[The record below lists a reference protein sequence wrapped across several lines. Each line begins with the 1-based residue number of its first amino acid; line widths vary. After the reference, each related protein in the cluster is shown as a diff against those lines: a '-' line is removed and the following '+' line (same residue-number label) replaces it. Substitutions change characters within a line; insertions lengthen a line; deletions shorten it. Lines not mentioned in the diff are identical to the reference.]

1 MKIASS
7 KHDMLWCVQIIPSRT
22 LCLILVD
29 SGLSDLD
36 ASHFNISPQEK
47 TDLTDEVV
55 TEIYIYLGMLYHL
68 IEIFKGHDDFADELS
83 KCRPPHGPP
92 NVLCEQN

>member
-1 MKIASS
+1 
-7 KHDMLWCVQIIPSRT
+7 
-22 LCLILVD
+22 
-29 SGLSDLD
+29 GLSDLD

-68 IEIFKGHDDFADELS
+68 IEIFKGHDDFADEL
-83 KCRPPHGPP
+83 
-92 NVLCEQN
+92 